1 MTRKKQRMIFVVSG
15 LAALGLAAALV
26 LTALS
31 DNITFFRSP
40 SEVVAGNVPPNN
52 RPFRI
57 GGLVAEGSVQRKSAD
72 TIEFTVTDTM
82 NVVHVTYTGLVPN
95 LFKEGQGVVA
105 EGKLD
110 ATGKFVA
117 SQVLAKHDETYM
129 PKEVV
134 DALKAAGEWKGQ

>member
-1 MTRKKQRMIFVVSG
+1 MTRKRQRMIFVVSG
-15 LAALGLAAALV
+15 LAALGAAAALV
-26 LTALS
+26 LFALS

-40 SEVVAGNVPPNN
+40 TEVAAGDVPPNN

-57 GGLVAEGSVQRKSAD
+57 SGLVAEGSVQRKSAD
-72 TIEFTVTDTM
+72 TIEFTVTDTV

-110 ATGKFVA
+110 ASGKFVA

-134 DALKAAGEWKGQ
+134 DALKEIGRAHV

>member
-1 MTRKKQRMIFVVSG
+1 MR
-15 LAALGLAAALV
+15 
-26 LTALS
+26 
-31 DNITFFRSP
+31 ITP
-40 SEVVAGNVPPNN
+40 TYCGPC
-52 RPFRI
+52 
-57 GGLVAEGSVQRKSAD
+57 RKSAD
-72 TIEFTVTDTM
+72 TIEFTVTDTV

-134 DALKAAGEWKGQ
+134 DALKAAGEWKGN